1 MLQNI
6 WFWVFNAVVIVLL
19 ALDLFVFH
27 RKAHVVSFKEAAGW
41 SAFWVSLSLGF
52 CGLVWHYMG
61 PTKGV
66 EFLTG
71 YMIEY
76 ALSMDNIFVFVLIFS
91 YFRVP
96 PQLQHRVL
104 FWGIIG
110 ALVMRAVMI
119 FVGVAVVT
127 RFHWTI
133 YILGAFLLVT
143 GIKLMLPGGDEVNLE
158 NNFVLRFFRKWFRI
172 SPDYDGSHFLTR
184 VNGSLMLTPLAL
196 VLVVVETT
204 DLVFAVDSI
213 PAILGITQDSFIVYT
228 SNICAILGLRSMYFM
243 LARGVDH
250 FAYLKY
256 GLAAILSFVGIKMLL
271 TDLFP
276 IPIVVSLGVVF
287 SLLVLSVV
295 VSLVFKPKAG

>member
-6 WFWVFNAVVIVLL
+6 WFWVFNAVVIILL

-52 CGLVWHYMG
+52 CGLVWYHMG
-61 PTKGV
+61 HTKGV

-91 YFRVP
+91 FFKVP

-119 FVGVAVVT
+119 FLGVAIVT

-133 YILGAFLLVT
+133 YILGAFLVVT
-143 GIKLMLPGGDEVNLE
+143 GIKLMLPGGDDVDLN
-158 NNFVLRFFRKWFRI
+158 NNFVLRLFRRWFRI

-184 VNGSLMLTPLAL
+184 VHGKLMLTPLAL
-196 VLVVVETT
+196 VLVVIETT

-256 GLAAILSFVGIKMLL
+256 GLAAILSFVGAKMLL

-287 SLLVLSVV
+287 SLLLLSVV
-295 VSLVFKPKAG
+295 ASLLFKPKKA

>member
-6 WFWVFNAVVIVLL
+6 WFWVFNAVVVVLL

-52 CGLVWHYMG
+52 CGLVWYHLG
-61 PTKGV
+61 HDKGV

-91 YFRVP
+91 YFKVP

-110 ALVMRAVMI
+110 ALVMRAIMI
-119 FVGVAVVT
+119 FLGVAIVT

-133 YILGAFLLVT
+133 YILGAFLVVT
-143 GIKLMLPGGDEVNLE
+143 GIKLMLPGGDDVNLD
-158 NNFVLRFFRKWFRI
+158 NNVVLRLFRRWFRI
-172 SPDYDGSHFLTR
+172 SPNYDGAHFLTR
-184 VNGSLMLTPLAL
+184 VHGKLMLTPLAL

-213 PAILGITQDSFIVYT
+213 PAILGITRDSFIVYT

-256 GLAAILSFVGIKMLL
+256 GLAAILSFVGVKMLL

-276 IPIVVSLGVVF
+276 IPIVVSLSVVF
-287 SLLVLSVV
+287 SLLLLSVA
-295 VSLVFKPKAG
+295 VSLLFGPKKA